1 MPKRWRN
8 GSAWSSVSR
17 SCTRSRSWTRWKKR
31 SGSLRGLQPV
41 FSPDPPSS
49 SGSVLENKYYRL
61 SVLACLKAL
70 VLGNVPSDIAR
81 ILGPGEQVELFIQ
94 QKIYHPKINIDS
106 VVLTS
111 QRIILRHPHELGLK
125 KDFTDFNYTD
135 VANAILDKGML
146 RSTVKITLRFGGDP
160 LNLNDLP
167 NSDAEKAYG
176 IIRSNISRFQT
187 PFSTGYAGMAP
198 VMPTAAMV
206 QQQPPQ
212 MQGIVCNRCGARSA
226 AGMRFCGSCGKPF

>member
-1 MPKRWRN
+1 
-8 GSAWSSVSR
+8 
-17 SCTRSRSWTRWKKR
+17 
-31 SGSLRGLQPV
+31 
-41 FSPDPPSS
+41 
-49 SGSVLENKYYRL
+49 
-61 SVLACLKAL
+61 
-70 VLGNVPSDIAR
+70 LGNVPADIVR
-81 ILGPGEQVELFIQ
+81 VLGPGEQVELFIQ

-111 QRIILRHPHELGLK
+111 QRIILRHPHDLGLK

-135 VANAILDKGML
+135 VANAILDKGIL

-176 IIRSNISRFQT
+176 IIRSNISRFQA
-187 PFSTGYAGMAP
+187 PFSTGYAAMAP
-198 VMPTAAMV
+198 APMAGMV

-212 MQGIVCNRCGARSA
+212 MQQIVCGKCGARSA
-226 AGMRFCGSCGKPF
+226 AGTRFCGSCGKPF

>member
-1 MPKRWRN
+1 
-8 GSAWSSVSR
+8 
-17 SCTRSRSWTRWKKR
+17 
-31 SGSLRGLQPV
+31 
-41 FSPDPPSS
+41 
-49 SGSVLENKYYRL
+49 
-61 SVLACLKAL
+61 
-70 VLGNVPSDIAR
+70 LGNVPADIVR
-81 ILGPGEQVELFIQ
+81 VLGPGEQVELFIQ

-111 QRIILRHPHELGLK
+111 QRIILRHPHDLGLK

-135 VANAILDKGML
+135 VANAILDKGIL

-176 IIRSNISRFQT
+176 IIRSNISRFQA
-187 PFSTGYAGMAP
+187 PFSTGYAAMAP
-198 VMPTAAMV
+198 APMASMV

-212 MQGIVCNRCGARSA
+212 MQQIVCGKCGARSA
-226 AGMRFCGSCGKPF
+226 AGTRFCGSCGKPF